1 MKSSKH
7 LFGKLR
13 VRRSSPP
20 PPFLAAA
27 VRLSSLTVSMSLLLA
42 TQIHGATAPSATL
55 MYTASG
61 PVHGGVATIG
71 TSGVTYL
78 TALSANGNPSKLIA
92 LNANGTEKWPPFTP
106 GTNMY
111 AIPALDAAGAKLY
124 IGSDAG
130 IFYCL
135 NTSDGSTAWSFTVPS
150 GTDKRIRS
158 GAALDPNNPLGP
170 TVYFQCNN
178 GYLYALNANTGALR
192 WTAYTANEGGP
203 PVDATWD
210 TQPVSSSPAV
220 DSSGVVYVGSADG
233 SVYSFNPTTGAQLW
247 RVVLNSAAVEPIEAS
262 IAIGQNGILY
272 VGTRVHPV
280 THIGGAMYAINPVT
294 HSKLWSQVEGGHAG
308 YIASPVID
316 QSGFIYA
323 AHFDNFVRKLN
334 PADGT
339 TLQTWSNLGG
349 KLCQTPSLKQNGLLI
364 IGCAGSG
371 QQIGAL
377 GTLAR
382 QPPRG

>member
-13 VRRSSPP
+13 VRRSSPSA
-20 PPFLAAA
+20 PFVAAV

-111 AIPALDAAGAKLY
+111 AIPALDAGGTNLY

-130 IFYCL
+130 IFYCRK
-135 NTSDGSTAWSFTVPS
+135 TSDGSTAWSFTVPS

-158 GAALDPNNPLGP
+158 GAARRSRLRSSTGMPLLRASSWTGP
-170 TVYFQCNN
+170 QS
-178 GYLYALNANTGALR
+178 
-192 WTAYTANEGGP
+192 W
-203 PVDATWD
+203 
-210 TQPVSSSPAV
+210 
-220 DSSGVVYVGSADG
+220 
-233 SVYSFNPTTGAQLW
+233 W
-247 RVVLNSAAVEPIEAS
+247 RRPRRHTSTPGMRPAS
-262 IAIGQNGILY
+262 IP
-272 VGTRVHPV
+272 R
-280 THIGGAMYAINPVT
+280 
-294 HSKLWSQVEGGHAG
+294 
-308 YIASPVID
+308 
-316 QSGFIYA
+316 
-323 AHFDNFVRKLN
+323 
-334 PADGT
+334 
-339 TLQTWSNLGG
+339 
-349 KLCQTPSLKQNGLLI
+349 
-364 IGCAGSG
+364 
-371 QQIGAL
+371 
-377 GTLAR
+377 AR
-382 QPPRG
+382 S